1 MLKDQR
7 RTISQVENNFKQLKI
22 SKVAPVLTENTL
34 KNTENLDTI
43 KNQCSTYVTNIKQNK
58 ENNSKMSTELMPPP
72 KLPPVSSKTTER
84 IPNATDDEKENK
96 IVNNLDIEKNLEQ
109 NITNNKKQTDK
120 KWVLTDFDIGRPL
133 GKGKFG
139 NVYLAREKKSKFI
152 IAMKVLFK
160 AQIQKA
166 DVEHQVRREIE
177 IQTHLRHPNILKMY
191 GYFHDDKRIY
201 LILEYAPNGE
211 LFKELNAQPEK
222 RFDEIRTA
230 TYISQLA
237 DALKYCHSKKVIHRD
252 IKPENL
258 LLGIKGELKVADFGW
273 SVHAPS
279 SRRNTLCGTLDY
291 LPPEMINGNTHDH
304 TVDLWGLGVL
314 CYECLVGIPPFLA
327 KSYNETY
334 MKIRKAQYTF
344 PEFLSEGAKDLIS
357 KLLIVDPGQR
367 LPLEDVLRH
376 PWIVQNRT
384 TEPQVGS

>member
-84 IPNATDDEKENK
+84 IPNVIDDEKENK

-314 CYECLVGIPPFLA
+314 CYECLIGIPPFLA

-384 TEPQVGS
+384 TEPHVS

>member
-384 TEPQVGS
+384 TEPHVS